1 VVSTF
6 PDPRFCRTGIY
17 NEKVKLPNYLNK
29 DAHFSLIIGF
39 VRIKDNLTFDVPMST
54 KYPNRTK
61 INFNIPSILKN
72 ETIKEI
78 RIIPNKMPGSLKSS
92 ISMKKRFQMVH
103 IIKTMPW
110 ASIWESITL

>member
-1 VVSTF
+1 
-6 PDPRFCRTGIY
+6 
-17 NEKVKLPNYLNK
+17 
-29 DAHFSLIIGF
+29 
-39 VRIKDNLTFDVPMST
+39 MST